1 MRPERSVMYAT
12 TQSTKETPGTIGSEK
27 SVICSWNVVFAST
40 SVYAAWNTTE
50 TFKHTKRKE

>member
-1 MRPERSVMYAT
+1 MYAT

-50 TFKHTKRKE
+50 TFEHTKRKE